1 MTYQEMEKLR
11 RKYRVPPR
19 LAAKLLPV
27 HMLESAPTL
36 SIRKAKQLASL
47 YYR

>member
-19 LAAKLLPV
+19 FAAKLLPV
-27 HMLESAPTL
+27 HMLESCPTL
-36 SIRKAKQLASL
+36 SVRKAKELANL